1 VEHARLAWFCQHL
14 EQSLQPRGGCLLWL
28 TEWGVW
34 PSSENWHLYY
44 RLRQSY
50 GDQRLL
56 HEAPGHLFLG
66 YEAPEL
72 VSFLQVALLCG
83 WGGHL
88 LPVAGFA
95 RAFVSH
101 DEFVEFAADDPAILA
116 SFAQPLPAVG
126 SAPAA

>member
-1 VEHARLAWFCQHL
+1 
-14 EQSLQPRGGCLLWL
+14 
-28 TEWGVW
+28 VW

-50 GDQRLL
+50 GEQRLL
-56 HEAPGHLFLG
+56 HEAPGHLFLDF
-66 YEAPEL
+66 EAPEL
-72 VSFLQVALLCG
+72 ISFLQVALLFG

-101 DEFVEFAADDPAILA
+101 DEFVEFATDDPAILA
-116 SFAQPLPAVG
+116 GFAEPLPAVG